1 MYYKLLL
8 FIANYYMPLQ
18 IISSYEVYEERQPRP
33 RMDPES
39 FFHVA
44 LKAPDIEESLAF
56 YRDHLGGEVVDR
68 GHTDDGEGAEAVEHA
83 ALGVGDK
90 RVYLFDRAPYE
101 AAGLVDD
108 LPHGF
113 LHFGFVV
120 DDAAAATDDL
130 RDAGAPVVMGPTV
143 FGDLRVAF
151 VEDPAGVRVELIEH
165 LA

>member
-1 MYYKLLL
+1 
-8 FIANYYMPLQ
+8 
-18 IISSYEVYEERQPRP
+18 
-33 RMDPES
+33 MDPES

-44 LKAPDIEESLAF
+44 LKVPDVEESLAF

-68 GHTDDGEGAEAVEHA
+68 GHADDGDGAEAVEHA
-83 ALGVGDK
+83 ALAVGDK

-101 AAGLVDD
+101 AAGLVAD

-120 DDAAAATDDL
+120 DDAAAAIDDV
-130 RDAGAPVVMGPTV
+130 RAADASVVMEPTV

-151 VEDPAGVRVELIEH
+151 VEDPVGVRVEVIEH
-165 LA
+165 LS